1 MTDKNYII
9 IISDGDLSTVLRVLS
24 KHKEYLERLVV
35 RFPNDSQVEQNMMMQ
50 ARIRPVIQNLLSQ
63 RNTQRDEDNCEGEE

>member
-9 IISDGDLSTVLRVLS
+9 IISDEDLSTILRVLS
-24 KHKEYLERLVV
+24 KHREYLEKLVV
-35 RFPNDSQVEQNMMMQ
+35 RFPNDVQVEQNMMLQ

-63 RNTQRDEDNCEGEE
+63 RNTQRDEDNNEM